1 MAGCGLSSS
10 VGPNHRGHWV
20 LSRRCKM
27 NRVLYPQIDRAET
40 SCSCQSPR
48 VHGCRGV
55 AMIVHLLSEFQ
66 PKVSPVLPAP
76 AVGRRSR
83 QRRKLSTGRGGRFG
97 LVDGCPFNESARN
110 LLHHDAT
117 PPSSSWLASFSS
129 GMRDGTGATLRGLA
143 GGWLSGSVRLP
154 LQSYSVSFK
163 SHTHS
168 VTSWWAGGLVG
179 YVLATTAPRCLDMV
193 GAVMLL
199 RCQQAMSLSGV
210 STPSWCCVGG
220 RRLARHLTARGH
232 LDSSRGCFVRTAS
245 EEPWEELQPR
255 R

>member
-1 MAGCGLSSS
+1 MSQGGWCRAREMLASCDARRKFSQLPLGMDLEALQSSRLAAFVGEDVDMASSGLSSS

-117 PPSSSWLASFSS
+117 HPA
-129 GMRDGTGATLRGLA
+129 
-143 GGWLSGSVRLP
+143 
-154 LQSYSVSFK
+154 
-163 SHTHS
+163 
-168 VTSWWAGGLVG
+168 
-179 YVLATTAPRCLDMV
+179 
-193 GAVMLL
+193 
-199 RCQQAMSLSGV
+199 
-210 STPSWCCVGG
+210 
-220 RRLARHLTARGH
+220 ARG
-232 LDSSRGCFVRTAS
+232 
-245 EEPWEELQPR
+245 
-255 R
+255 

>member
-1 MAGCGLSSS
+1 
-10 VGPNHRGHWV
+10 
-20 LSRRCKM
+20 
-27 NRVLYPQIDRAET
+27 
-40 SCSCQSPR
+40 
-48 VHGCRGV
+48 
-55 AMIVHLLSEFQ
+55 
-66 PKVSPVLPAP
+66 
-76 AVGRRSR
+76 
-83 QRRKLSTGRGGRFG
+83 
-97 LVDGCPFNESARN
+97 
-110 LLHHDAT
+110 
-117 PPSSSWLASFSS
+117 
-129 GMRDGTGATLRGLA
+129 MRDGTGATLRGLA

-232 LDSSRGCFVRTAS
+232 LDSSRGCLCGRRRRSLGKSCNRGGDILPEAQRPRGPEYQETWFTSNTATS
-245 EEPWEELQPR
+245 NPFGRRFFHQVPR
-255 R
+255 VGAWVPMDLGLLMW